1 MVDPTLGVLYPG
13 RLPQFIRMPAD
24 EETRDLVA
32 WFWIPEW
39 DLEPGNV
46 SRQHIV
52 GYPALNLVIEPDG
65 VSLSGATSVASHRD
79 LGGRGWAVGALLRPA
94 AVRALTEAPAALVDR
109 EIALAAP
116 ELRAAV
122 VAAMTAGPERHR
134 RATRIVADWL
144 RLRSGLI
151 TDADRQANAMVDALI
166 GEDAARSPEEAAS
179 RLAVSVR
186 TLQRLA
192 HRYVGVAPAA
202 MIRRR
207 RLQDAADRL
216 RTDPRQDLAA
226 LAAELGYADHAHLSR
241 DFTAVLGIA
250 PSAYRVVPASRSGVR
265 ES

>member
-1 MVDPTLGVLYPG
+1 MVDPTRGVLYPG
-13 RLPQFIRMPAD
+13 RLPQFHRLPAD
-24 EETRDLVA
+24 EDVRDLVA

-39 DLEPGNV
+39 DLEPGTI
-46 SRQHIV
+46 SRQHVV
-52 GYPALNLVIEPDG
+52 GYPALNLVVQPEG
-65 VSLSGATSVASHRD
+65 VTLSGATSVATHRD
-79 LGGRGWAVGALLRPA
+79 LEGRGWAVGALLRPA
-94 AVRALTEAPAALVDR
+94 AVRTLTEAPAELVDR

-116 ELRAAV
+116 ELHTAV
-122 VAAMTAGPERHR
+122 VAAMTTDPERHR
-134 RATRIVADWL
+134 RATRVVADWL
-144 RLRSGLI
+144 RLRSGPV
-151 TDADRQANAMVDALI
+151 TDADRRANAMVDALV

-216 RTDPRQDLAA
+216 RADPRQDLAA

-250 PSAYRVVPASRSGVR
+250 PSAYRVVPVGRSGVR